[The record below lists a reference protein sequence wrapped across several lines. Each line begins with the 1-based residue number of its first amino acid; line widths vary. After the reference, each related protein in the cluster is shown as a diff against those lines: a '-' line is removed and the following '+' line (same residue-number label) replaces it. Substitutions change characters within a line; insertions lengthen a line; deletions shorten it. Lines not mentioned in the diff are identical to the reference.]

1 MEFLVTIITAISLF
15 GIMFLICFSD
25 VEGDIEYEVKKM
37 ELEEKGLDTEENL
50 EKIKEKK
57 YNPKESDR
65 IMIALIWALAI
76 IILNMYVNGQLQEI
90 TEDFKKLADGYRR
103 F

>member
-1 MEFLVTIITAISLF
+1 MEFLVIIITAISLF

-57 YNPKESDR
+57 YNPKESKR
-65 IMIALIWALAI
+65 IMIAIIWGLAI
-76 IILNMYVNGQLQEI
+76 IVLNLYVKGCMQ
-90 TEDFKKLADGYRR
+90 
-103 F
+103 

>member
-90 TEDFKKLADGYRR
+90 TEDFKKLADG
-103 F
+103 FN

>member
-57 YNPKESDR
+57 YNTKESKR
-65 IMIALIWALAI
+65 IVIALIWALAI
-76 IILNMYVNGQLQEI
+76 IILNLYVNGQLEEI
-90 TEDFKKLADGYRR
+90 IEDFRKLANG
-103 F
+103 FN

>member
-57 YNPKESDR
+57 YNPKESKR
-65 IMIALIWALAI
+65 IVIALIWALAI
-76 IILNMYVNGQLQEI
+76 IILNLYVNGQLEEI
-90 TEDFKKLADGYRR
+90 IEDFTKFANS
-103 F
+103 FN

>member
-57 YNPKESDR
+57 YNPKESKR
-65 IMIALIWALAI
+65 IVIALIWALAI
-76 IILNMYVNGQLQEI
+76 IILNLYVSGQLEEI
-90 TEDFKKLADGYRR
+90 IEDFTKFANS
-103 F
+103 FN

>member
-1 MEFLVTIITAISLF
+1 MEFLVTIITSISLF

-57 YNPKESDR
+57 YNPKESKR
-65 IMIALIWALAI
+65 IVIALIWALAI
-76 IILNMYVNGQLQEI
+76 IILNLCVNGQLEEI
-90 TEDFKKLADGYRR
+90 IEDFKKLANG
-103 F
+103 FN

>member
-1 MEFLVTIITAISLF
+1 MEFLVTIITGISLF

-25 VEGDIEYEVKKM
+25 VEGDIECEVKKM

-76 IILNMYVNGQLQEI
+76 IILNLCVNGQLEEI
-90 TEDFKKLADGYRR
+90 IEDFTKFANG
-103 F
+103 FN

>member
-1 MEFLVTIITAISLF
+1 MEFLVTIITGISLF

-25 VEGDIEYEVKKM
+25 VEGDIEYEVKKK
-37 ELEEKGLDTEENL
+37 EQEEKGLDTEQNL
-50 EKIKEKK
+50 EKLKEKK

-76 IILNMYVNGQLQEI
+76 IILNLYVNGQLEEI
-90 TEDFKKLADGYRR
+90 IEDFRKLANG
-103 F
+103 FN